1 MVDDRSRDARRVA
14 NMDRGPERDRAF
26 ERLSAE
32 DQAYVADADW
42 LGELVR
48 ESVLIVPP
56 RASDPIAAMLGLV
69 PDPSLRLD
77 GAKFAKRCKA
87 RGQKPNSLAAALADR
102 GWRVSAADV
111 FRWQNGNTSDVHP
124 ALMQVV
130 AELLSTNV
138 GELSSESAS
147 GLDSVVSQI
156 SKTSEFD
163 ALVQRF
169 ARARSMTADV
179 ARSALTSRMLAA
191 AHRGDEADAEQMLQ
205 SIEVLVSAV
214 ERR

>member
-1 MVDDRSRDARRVA
+1 ME
-14 NMDRGPERDRAF
+14 RGPERDGAF
-26 ERLSAE
+26 ESLSAE

-42 LGELVR
+42 LDNLVR

-56 RASDPIAAMLGLV
+56 RAFDPIAAMLGLV

-111 FRWQNGNTSDVHP
+111 FRWQSGNTSDVHP
-124 ALMQVV
+124 ALIQAV

-138 GELSSESAS
+138 GELSSESIS
-147 GLDSVVSQI
+147 GLDSVVAQI
-156 SKTSEFD
+156 SRTSQFD
-163 ALVQRF
+163 ALAQRF
-169 ARARSMTADV
+169 ARARFLTLDV

-191 AHRGDEADAEQMLQ
+191 AHRGDQADVEQMLR
-205 SIEVLVSAV
+205 SIEILVSAV